1 MVGGRES
8 RCRWLSHLDHRLPP
22 HALSPWAPCPP
33 PPPPPGSGQLLPRLL
48 GCGWRPCSG
57 TAGGLSGRASAWL
70 KGPVFTHLLKQW
82 WHCFCFDVKI
92 RCDQY
97 LLCGIQ
103 LVTRKGSF
111 ELFLTFLRILRS
123 KRDSQFARAICSLL
137 VDGSD

>member
-1 MVGGRES
+1 MPSLPGRHVRP
-8 RCRWLSHLDHRLPP
+8 RCP
-22 HALSPWAPCPP
+22 HPLLWTAAASP
-33 PPPPPGSGQLLPRLL
+33 SGLWVETLF
-48 GCGWRPCSG
+48 GM
-57 TAGGLSGRASAWL
+57 AGGLSDHASAWL

-82 WHCFCFDVKI
+82 WHCCFGVKI
-92 RCDQY
+92 RCNQY

-111 ELFLTFLRILRS
+111 ELLFTFLRILRS

>member
-1 MVGGRES
+1 MEGEKAAAAGYLIWTLGS
-8 RCRWLSHLDHRLPP
+8 SSCP
-22 HALSPWAPCPP
+22 LSPGAMSARAAPTRC
-33 PPPPPGSGQLLPRLL
+33 SGQLPPRLL

-57 TAGGLSGRASAWL
+57 MAGGLSDHASAWL

-82 WHCFCFDVKI
+82 WHCCFGVKI
-92 RCDQY
+92 RCNQY

-111 ELFLTFLRILRS
+111 ELLFTFLRILRS